1 MNARRAVTALLY
13 AICGLHASSQ
23 LVARNEISRQE
34 LAPSTCPI
42 LQFNPEEHVI
52 GRSLRV
58 SVKITNIGT
67 QDFDH
72 TTVKLD
78 FPSDA
83 LAVEKASVF
92 PPMKGD
98 DRALVESS
106 FYWLN
111 IKFAAGKTRKFTLWV
126 SEGTT
131 IRESAWLDA
140 FSTPSSISFRTLF
153 TPGPNARL

>member
-1 MNARRAVTALLY
+1 MNARRALTAVLY
-13 AICGLHASSQ
+13 ALCGLHASSQ
-23 LVARNEISRQE
+23 LAARDEISRQG
-34 LAPSTCPI
+34 LTPVCPVA
-42 LQFNPEEHVI
+42 QFIPEEHVV

-67 QDFDH
+67 QNFNR

-78 FPSDA
+78 FPADA

-111 IKFAAGKTRKFTLWV
+111 INIAAGKTRKFTLWV
-126 SEGTT
+126 SEEGQS
-131 IRESAWLDA
+131 RKVCDSM
-140 FSTPSSISFRTLF
+140 PY
-153 TPGPNARL
+153 